1 MKGVLYVISG
11 PSGVGKTSI
20 IELTLRKV
28 KNIVFSVSCTTRP
41 KRPNEIEG
49 KDYFFVDIVKFRN
62 MIEQNEF
69 LEWAVVHNHYY
80 GTPRK
85 FVEEQIENGK
95 SVLLDIDVQG
105 AMTVMNKC
113 KDAVYIFVAP
123 PSFDVLKQRLM
134 NRGTEDK
141 ESLQRRLED
150 AKKELSYIP
159 NFEYIIVNAQLQ
171 ESVDQLC
178 SIIVAE
184 QLKVKRIIDR
194 LGLHRFFQ
202 NGGVEDEQAGHRL

>member
-20 IELTLRKV
+20 IESTLKRV

-41 KRPNEIEG
+41 KRPNETEG
-49 KDYFFVDIVKFRN
+49 RDYFFVDVVKFRD
-62 MIEQNEF
+62 MIDRDEF

-80 GTPRK
+80 GTPKK
-85 FVEEQIENGK
+85 FVQEQIENGK

-105 AMTVMNKC
+105 AMTVMNKY
-113 KDAVYIFVAP
+113 KDAVYIFIAP

-134 NRGTEDK
+134 NRGTEDR
-141 ESLQRRLED
+141 ENLERRLED

-159 NFEYIIVNAQLQ
+159 NFEYIIVNTDLQ
-171 ESVDQLC
+171 ESIDQLC

-184 QLKVKRIIDR
+184 QLKVERVIDR
-194 LGLHRFFQ
+194 LGLHSFFED
-202 NGGVEDEQAGHRL
+202 GGGKSE

>member
-1 MKGVLYVISG
+1 VKGVLYVISG

-20 IELTLRKV
+20 IESTLKRV

-41 KRPNEIEG
+41 KRPNETEG
-49 KDYFFVDIVKFRN
+49 RDYFFVDVVKFRD
-62 MIEQNEF
+62 MIDRDEF

-80 GTPRK
+80 GTPKK
-85 FVEEQIENGK
+85 FVQEQIENGK

-105 AMTVMNKC
+105 AMTVMNKY
-113 KDAVYIFVAP
+113 KDAVYIFIAP

-134 NRGTEDK
+134 NRGTEDR
-141 ESLQRRLED
+141 ENLERRLED

-159 NFEYIIVNAQLQ
+159 NFEYIIVNTDLQ
-171 ESVDQLC
+171 ESIDQLC

-184 QLKVKRIIDR
+184 QLKVERVIDR
-194 LGLHRFFQ
+194 LGLHSFFED
-202 NGGVEDEQAGHRL
+202 GGGKSE

>member
-1 MKGVLYVISG
+1 MKGILYVISG

-20 IELTLRKV
+20 IESTLKKI
-28 KNIVFSVSCTTRP
+28 KNVVFSVSCTTRP
-41 KRPNEIEG
+41 KRPNEVEG
-49 KDYFFVDIVKFRN
+49 RDYFFVDVVKFRD
-62 MIEQNEF
+62 MIERDEF
-69 LEWAVVHNHYY
+69 LEWAVVHNYYY
-80 GTPRK
+80 GTPKK

-105 AMTVMNKC
+105 AMTVMNKY
-113 KDAVYIFVAP
+113 KDAVYIFIAP

-141 ESLQRRLED
+141 ENLYRRLED

-171 ESVDQLC
+171 ESIDQLC

-184 QLKVKRIIDR
+184 QLKVKRVIDR
-194 LGLHRFFQ
+194 LGLHKFFE
-202 NGGVEDEQAGHRL
+202 NGGGKSE

>member
-1 MKGVLYVISG
+1 MKGILYVISG

-20 IELTLRKV
+20 IESTLKRV

-41 KRPNEIEG
+41 KRPNEVEG
-49 KDYFFVDIVKFRN
+49 KDYFFVDVVKFRD
-62 MIEQNEF
+62 MIERDEF
-69 LEWAVVHNHYY
+69 LEWAIVHNYYY
-80 GTPRK
+80 GTPKK

-105 AMTVMNKC
+105 AMTVMNKY
-113 KDAVYIFVAP
+113 KDAVYIFIAP

-141 ESLQRRLED
+141 ENLQRRLED

-171 ESVDQLC
+171 ESIDQLC

-184 QLKVKRIIDR
+184 QLKVKRVIDR
-194 LGLHRFFQ
+194 LGLHRFFE
-202 NGGVEDEQAGHRL
+202 NGGERSE